1 MPQGAFRSAFL
12 AFSLQGSGPR
22 ARRTPVVNLKACHCC
37 GLVQSL
43 PPVPAGGVAFCAR
56 CGVRIH
62 DPRRSLRGNRMCRGA
77 ALGSLILFPLAIFL
91 PVMRLEQFGH
101 VTDASIWSGSVG
113 LLVHGEWFVGS
124 VVLVCSVILP
134 LAKIVALLGLS
145 SFPRRFDLKQ
155 RAWIWRAIEWTGR
168 WGMLDV
174 LLVALVVA
182 WVKFGDVAEVRP
194 GPGTVAFTGCVL
206 LNLLASAWFD
216 PHSLW
221 EEEEVDVVQA

>member
-1 MPQGAFRSAFL
+1 M
-12 AFSLQGSGPR
+12 
-22 ARRTPVVNLKACHCC
+22 NLKACHCC
-37 GLVQSL
+37 GLLQAL
-43 PPVPAGGVAFCAR
+43 PALPAGAVASCSR

-62 DPRRSLRGNRMCRGA
+62 DPRRAARGHRLCQAAGA
-77 ALGSLILFPLAIFL
+77 AALILYPLAIFL

-101 VTDASIWSGSVG
+101 VTDASIWSGSAG
-113 LLVHGEWFVGS
+113 LLAHGEWFVGG
-124 VVLVCSVILP
+124 VVLVCSVFLP
-134 LAKIVALLGLS
+134 LFKIVALLGLS
-145 SFPRRFDLKQ
+145 SFPRRFQLRQ

-174 LLVALVVA
+174 LLVSLVVA

-194 GPGTVAFTGCVL
+194 GPGTMAFTGCVL

-221 EEEEVDVVQA
+221 EEEGMEVMQT